1 MVPFASWSVLTT
13 DFLIVLY
20 IMLGGVTLS
29 AILQLAGARWQN
41 ELRSVAVSLFGLY
54 PLVLILLVILLAAGK
69 TTFPWIGS
77 SELSEWH
84 NYPFPLLKHVTVPEW
99 HNYQFLIVRQIA
111 GFALVTFLF
120 RRYIKNIRDPKRT
133 RKLAYYILCTY
144 VLYGTMIA
152 WDFEMTLLPEWH
164 SAIYAMYH
172 FISNFGM
179 FMSFTIVLVYILCS
193 SGRLIAPMPHYV
205 FNYVAQMLLAFT
217 MLWAYTFFAQYLT
230 IWYGNLPQENNRIVE
245 MEDGDYS
252 ILWWTFIALKFFFPF
267 SLLIFDYTR
276 HSVSMIAVIACSIML
291 GTWIERYTWI
301 SASYPAGPF
310 VPGYMPMTSGFDI
323 IATLLVAAAGYVL
336 IRKSLVRNQVMR
348 A

>member
-77 SELSEWH
+77 SEPEWH
-84 NYPFPLLKHVTVPEW
+84 NYPFPLLKHVTLPEW
-99 HNYQFLIVRQIA
+99 NNYQFLIVRQIA

-252 ILWWTFIALKFFFPF
+252 VLWWTFIVLKFFFPF

-276 HSVSMIAVIACSIML
+276 HSVSMIALIACSIML

-310 VPGYMPMTSGFDI
+310 VPGYMPMTSRFDI